1 MHTLLKRMTT
11 GCLAICVCAS
21 ALAAEP
27 VVVTEP
33 VPAHESFAMDASA
46 PKETRRIN
54 VYTPPGYDAAKGPR
68 YPVLYVLDGGLQEDF
83 PHVASDVDAAIRA
96 GEMRPVL
103 VVGIENTQRRRD
115 MTGPTEFAEDRK
127 IAPVVGGSAQFRA
140 YIADELM
147 PLIRKRYRVGDETG
161 IIGESLAGLFVVET
175 FFEQPKLFDV
185 YIAMSPS
192 LWWNQDALVLGAQS
206 RLKAGGFGHRTL
218 LLSSANEDNIAPQSA
233 RLAAALRAV
242 APEGLTW
249 RYDPRP
255 DLQHSTIYRTLSP
268 QLLRDAFPPETGAA
282 TRPAK

>member
-1 MHTLLKRMTT
+1 MRTLLKLTA
-11 GCLAICVCAS
+11 GWLALCICAS

-27 VVVTEP
+27 PAANEP
-33 VPAHESFAMDASA
+33 VPAHESFTMETSA
-46 PKETRRIN
+46 PQETRRIN

-68 YPVLYVLDGGLQEDF
+68 YPVLYMPDGGLQEDF

-96 GEMRPVL
+96 GEMQPVL

-115 MTGPTEFAEDRK
+115 MTGPTEYAEDRK
-127 IAPVVGGSAQFRA
+127 IAPVVGGSARFRA

-147 PLIRKRYRVGDETG
+147 PLIRKRYRVGDQTG

-192 LWWNQDALVLGAQS
+192 LWWNQDALVLSAQS
-206 RLKAGGFGHRTL
+206 RLRAGGFGRRTL

-233 RLAAALRAV
+233 RLAEALHAV
-242 APEGLTW
+242 APKGLTW

-255 DLQHSTIYRTLSP
+255 DLLHSNIYLTLSP
-268 QLLRDAFPPETGAA
+268 QLLRDAFPPEVGSG
-282 TRPAK
+282 TRQAK

>member
-1 MHTLLKRMTT
+1 MRTLLKMTA
-11 GCLAICVCAS
+11 GWLAICVCGS
-21 ALAAEP
+21 ALATEP
-27 VVVTEP
+27 AVVSEP
-33 VPAHESFAMDASA
+33 VPAHESFTMETSA

-54 VYTPPGYDAAKGPR
+54 VYTPPGYDAAQGAR
-68 YPVLYVLDGGLQEDF
+68 YPVLYMPDGGLREDF

-96 GEMRPVL
+96 GQMRPVL

-115 MTGPTEFAEDRK
+115 MTGPTESAEDRK
-127 IAPVVGGSAQFRA
+127 IAPVVGGSARFRA

-147 PLIRKRYRVGDETG
+147 PLIRKRYRVSDETG

-192 LWWNQDALVLGAQS
+192 LWWNQDALVLGAPS
-206 RLKAGGFGHRTL
+206 RLQAGDFEHRTL

-233 RLAAALRAV
+233 RLAEALRAV
-242 APEGLTW
+242 APKGLTW

-255 DLQHSTIYRTLSP
+255 DLLHSNIYRTLSP

-282 TRPAK
+282 TRQAK